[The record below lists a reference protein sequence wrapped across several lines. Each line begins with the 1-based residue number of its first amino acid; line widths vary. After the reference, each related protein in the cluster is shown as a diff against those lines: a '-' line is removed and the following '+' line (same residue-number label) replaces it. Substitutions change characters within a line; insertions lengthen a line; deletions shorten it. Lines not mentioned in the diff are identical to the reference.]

1 MDVTDFNE
9 NFLNS
14 LLKKINQEQKVLVL
28 GDFNIDLM
36 DYNERKLTI
45 KFLDPLASNSYLP
58 HINQTIQHTS
68 HSRTLIDKIF
78 NNVISKGIICGN
90 ITATISEQLPQFLIS
105 PNTFANPQSNKL

>member
-36 DYNERKLTI
+36 DYNEHKLTI
-45 KFLDPLASNSYLP
+45 KFLDPLVSNSYLP